1 MGRTSS
7 SSGDG
12 VSTNIIIYI
21 YRDTLVTL
29 LLRYTDLI
37 LHDHKVMV
45 SIKHTKNSVY
55 RYPICHEVIE
65 MLVDDTNVQMVLRE
79 LQVRAEA
86 AWIWRILTGH
96 TEFSCESMHVVAN
109 RTDSPKQ
116 NSEHIWS
123 HFGHPQFLPWFALSQ
138 NFCRKGALCC
148 SYYIYICIHVNMFVP
163 SSVSSPVL
171 PYSGVSASHRQ
182 VYVSWH
188 SQPDFVALAVRSI
201 AQVALKMTLVLR
213 CPAGINGS
221 TTGVGKWGKAS
232 YKIREQICIYNIIE
246 PFREQIGFKQTPSNF
261 VQQDIQNFNCQEEDV
276 EPTRLLLPTKIDDGD
291 KISTGA
297 NQG

>member
-1 MGRTSS
+1 MWWQTGQIAPSRTLNTFGVI
-7 SSGDG
+7 SGIRNFFHG
-12 VSTNIIIYI
+12 LLYHKISAGKGLFAV
-21 YRDTLVTL
+21 VT
-29 LLRYTDLI
+29 
-37 LHDHKVMV
+37 
-45 SIKHTKNSVY
+45 
-55 RYPICHEVIE
+55 
-65 MLVDDTNVQMVLRE
+65 
-79 LQVRAEA
+79 
-86 AWIWRILTGH
+86 
-96 TEFSCESMHVVAN
+96 
-109 RTDSPKQ
+109 
-116 NSEHIWS
+116 
-123 HFGHPQFLPWFALSQ
+123 
-138 NFCRKGALCC
+138 
-148 SYYIYICIHVNMFVP
+148 IYICIHVNMFVP

-201 AQVALKMTLVLR
+201 AQVALKMTSVLR
-213 CPAGINGS
+213 CPAGINGP